1 MSAVVVTGLG
11 LVLPGAA
18 TVDAAKALLEA
29 GTPQFREL
37 SEALGLGRGAVAELP
52 AGVIPPMQARRL
64 DRPSR
69 FAWAA
74 AQACFQDADLDPGAF
89 GGERI
94 AVAVGTLS
102 GGNEASEA
110 FMRPYLA
117 KGPEGASPLLFP
129 NCVANAAS
137 GHVAVAFGLK
147 GPSTTQLERETGAF
161 AALDQAAR
169 WLRLG
174 ACDAALVIGA
184 DGLHPLLLEVAE
196 RSRLL
201 ARHGN
206 PIPHGATGFLP
217 GEGAQ
222 AFLLERESEARA
234 RGARVRARLGTL
246 ASRASEDRLVGLRFA
261 VAEVLDDRP
270 GRWIAGANGHRAL
283 DRVEAGLGAAFG
295 LPSPAHPK
303 ALWGELCGAG
313 GQLLAAALLA
323 PSDRTLVT
331 APSTFGPQFALRLE
345 DVRI

>member
-1 MSAVVVTGLG
+1 MSAVVITGLG
-11 LVLPGAA
+11 LVLPGAH
-18 TVDAAKALLEA
+18 TVDAAKALLDA
-29 GTPQFREL
+29 GTPQFRDLPET
-37 SEALGLGRGAVAELP
+37 LGAGRGAAAELP

-74 AQACFQDADLDPGAF
+74 AHACFQDAGLDPRAF
-89 GGERI
+89 GGDRI
-94 AVAVGTLS
+94 AVAVGTVS

-147 GPSTTQLERETGAF
+147 GPSTTQLEREAGAF

-169 WLRLG
+169 WLQAG
-174 ACDAALVIGA
+174 ACDAALVIGT
-184 DGLHPLLLEVAE
+184 DGLHPLLVEVAA

-201 ARHGN
+201 ARRGD
-206 PIPHGATGFLP
+206 PAPHGATGFLP

-222 AFLLERESEARA
+222 AFLLEREADARA
-234 RGARVRARLGTL
+234 RGARLRARLGAL
-246 ASRASEDRLVGLRFA
+246 ASRASEDRSAALRAAVG
-261 VAEVLDDRP
+261 EVLAGTPDR
-270 GRWIAGANGHRAL
+270 WVAGANGLAAL
-283 DRVEAGLGAAFG
+283 DRVEAGLGEAFG
-295 LPSPAHPK
+295 LPAPRHPK

-313 GQLLAAALLA
+313 GQLLAAALLT

-331 APSTFGPQFALRLE
+331 APATFGPQFALRLE